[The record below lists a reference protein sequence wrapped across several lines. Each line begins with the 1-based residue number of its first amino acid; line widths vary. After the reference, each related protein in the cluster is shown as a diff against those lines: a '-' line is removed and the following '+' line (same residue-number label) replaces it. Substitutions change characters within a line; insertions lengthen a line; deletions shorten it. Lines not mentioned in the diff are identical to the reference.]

1 VAPPVPATPPS
12 TAIAPTAPAPTAPSP
27 TAPSQAAADG
37 DGALSLVTEPGDD
50 YQSVDQ
56 LVSGARHSI
65 DLTMYEL
72 ADERFEGLLVAAHQ
86 RGVSVRVLLDHAYG
100 GADVNQ
106 AAVARLSA
114 AGVPVRWAPDTII
127 FHQKTLTADDAVSAV
142 MTGNLTARYYPST
155 RDFVVLDR
163 DPAAV
168 AAIESVFAEDW
179 SGTLVTGGPTV
190 AGLVWSPGSGP
201 ALVGLIGSAQRSIVV
216 ENEEMDSATIEAAL
230 EAASRR
236 GVDVEV
242 IMTTDSAWDGA
253 LAALADAGVRVATY
267 PDSSS
272 ALYIHAKVI
281 VVDGVTAFVGS
292 QNFSASSLDDNRELG
307 VITTDPTVVTPVSET
322 LAQDLAGAVTV
333 SASVTNARWPSRSW
347 PGGDGGVQSTSRMAS
362 AALTLRP
369 GPGSTFSTLTT
380 PSSMTMA

>member
-1 VAPPVPATPPS
+1 VVAVAVAAIALSACGPSTGSGPRSATAPPARATPLS
-12 TAIAPTAPAPTAPSP
+12 TAPTPTAHSP
-27 TAPSQAAADG
+27 TAAAG
-37 DGALSLVTEPGDD
+37 DGVLSLVTEPGDD

-72 ADERFEGLLVAAHQ
+72 ADERIEGLLVAAHQ

-106 AAVARLSA
+106 DAVARLSA
-114 AGVPVRWAPDTII
+114 AGVAVRWAPDTII
-127 FHQKTLTADDAVSAV
+127 FHQKTLTVDDSVSAV

-168 AAIESVFAEDW
+168 SAIESVFAEDW
-179 SGTLVTGGPTV
+179 SGTPVTGGPTV
-190 AGLVWSPGSGP
+190 SGLVWSPGSGP
-201 ALVGLIGSAQRSIVV
+201 ALVDLIGTAKRSIVV

-242 IMTTDSAWDGA
+242 IMTAYSAWDGA
-253 LAALADAGVRVATY
+253 LAALAHAGVRVATY
-267 PDSSS
+267 PDSPS
-272 ALYIHAKVI
+272 AAYIHAKVM
-281 VVDGVTAFVGS
+281 VVDGATAFVGS

-307 VITTDPTVVTPVSET
+307 VITADPTVVAPVSKT
-322 LAQDLAGAVTV
+322 LAQDLAGAATV
-333 SASVTNARWPSRSW
+333 SASVTNARWSPR
-347 PGGDGGVQSTSRMAS
+347 
-362 AALTLRP
+362 
-369 GPGSTFSTLTT
+369 
-380 PSSMTMA
+380 

>member
-1 VAPPVPATPPS
+1 V
-12 TAIAPTAPAPTAPSP
+12 
-27 TAPSQAAADG
+27 
-37 DGALSLVTEPGDD
+37 VTEPGDS

-56 LVSGARHSI
+56 LVAGADHSI

-72 ADERFEGLLVAAHQ
+72 ADDRIEGLLVAAHQ

-100 GADVNQ
+100 GAETNR
-106 AAVARLSA
+106 AAVARLTA

-127 FHQKTLTADDAVSAV
+127 FHQKTLTVDDAVSAV

-179 SGTLVTGGPTV
+179 NGSPVTGGPTV
-190 AGLVWSPGSGP
+190 AGLVWSPGSGS
-201 ALVGLIGSAQRSIVV
+201 ALVDLIGAAQRSIVV
-216 ENEEMDSATIEAAL
+216 ENEEMDSTTIEAAL

-236 GVDVEV
+236 GVHVEV
-242 IMTTDSAWDGA
+242 VMTADSAWVSA
-253 LAALADAGVRVATY
+253 FAELADAGVRVSTY
-267 PDSSS
+267 PDSPS

-281 VVDGVTAFVGS
+281 VVDGATAFVGS
-292 QNFSASSLDDNRELG
+292 QNFSTSSLDDDRELG
-307 VITTDPTVVTPVSET
+307 VITTDPVVVTSVSTT
-322 LAQDLAGAVTV
+322 LAQDAAGAVTV
-333 SASVTNARWPSRSW
+333 SASVTETSWSTRSW
-347 PGGDGGVQSTSRMAS
+347 PGGVASFRARPDVQSASRMAS

-369 GPGSTFSTLTT
+369 GPGSTFSTRTM